1 MDAPGMRADP
11 IMHTHWMDD
20 CSLHI
25 KFSAADK
32 NMNDCAKPVYEL
44 VTLCVD
50 KGAFEG
56 GRGK

>member
-1 MDAPGMRADP
+1 MRADP

-50 KGAFEG
+50 KGGFEG